1 MKYFILNN
9 ISYVIIGIVIIYF
22 YINKKE
28 KFMSSIQNNQRI
40 STSFNGLIDNVE
52 YNKHQLKTLQSKLAK
67 FYPEQSS
74 LSKYKIVRLV
84 QSAFFAMTRLFY
96 SKTIK
101 TLKADIVKAV
111 NTLKCSE
118 INQYQARK
126 NFSLVLA
133 ELPQHKAKTQFA
145 NVLAELK
152 QRQSKKEAA
161 PRSVMMKDVAKVAC
175 ALTAVAACAAL
186 AAPIVAIALAV
197 INKSVAQNLGI
208 LGIQQ

>member
-1 MKYFILNN
+1 
-9 ISYVIIGIVIIYF
+9 
-22 YINKKE
+22 
-28 KFMSSIQNNQRI
+28 MSSIQNNQRI

-133 ELPQHKAKTQFA
+133 ELTQGKA
-145 NVLAELK
+145 
-152 QRQSKKEAA
+152 KKEAA

-175 ALTAVAACAAL
+175 AVAGVAAL
-186 AAPIVAIALAV
+186 AAPIVAFTLAV